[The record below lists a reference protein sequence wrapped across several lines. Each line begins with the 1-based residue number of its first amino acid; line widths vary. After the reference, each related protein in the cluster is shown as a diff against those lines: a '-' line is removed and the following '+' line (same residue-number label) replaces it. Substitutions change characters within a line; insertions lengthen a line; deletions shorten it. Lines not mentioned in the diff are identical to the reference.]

1 MKEDLNRALAQA
13 ASFPGSRPPDDAEE
27 IGRVESGGTTFIVY
41 RGKTRGYYYNT
52 TRGLCFAR
60 EMEEAQARRK
70 EAHRRRAEE
79 KARTHRE
86 VHPRRPSTAM

>member
-13 ASFPGSRPPDDAEE
+13 ASFPGSRPPDGAEE

-41 RGKTRGYYYNT
+41 RGKTRDYYYNT

-60 EMEEAQARRK
+60 EME